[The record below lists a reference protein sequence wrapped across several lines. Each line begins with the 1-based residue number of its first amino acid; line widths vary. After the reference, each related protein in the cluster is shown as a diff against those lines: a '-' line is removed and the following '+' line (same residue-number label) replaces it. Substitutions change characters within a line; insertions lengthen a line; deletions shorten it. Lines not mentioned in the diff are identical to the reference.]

1 MSNPFRLL
9 LRTGLL
15 SSPLSLEFPQLS
27 SQLEIVGLRQRT
39 SDRPTPKSAS
49 RGHTRPAE
57 GWGKERFRYTKIGEK
72 DQQEP

>member
-27 SQLEIVGLRQRT
+27 SQLEIVGLRQRNLG
-39 SDRPTPKSAS
+39 SPNS
-49 RGHTRPAE
+49 
-57 GWGKERFRYTKIGEK
+57 
-72 DQQEP
+72 